1 MKRSTVRVTLAP
13 QSADGTPSFDS
24 ALEWIGPDG
33 VTEFQFQT
41 SELHDNLWQQVI
53 AYGLK
58 QIIADGGAV
67 GRDVPAAER
76 RAKMEKR
83 AAALRNGTWSF
94 RDGHG
99 SSATPAASDSAMM
112 FAALVAVGIVPD
124 IPEARETWKNLKPT
138 QRRAAFDAA
147 GDAAKAHYDAAAAA
161 AARATPIDG
170 AALLAAMTGN
180 VNKE

>member
-1 MKRSTVRVTLAP
+1 MSRTIPRITPLADDPKNALIEWVR
-13 QSADGTPSFDS
+13 
-24 ALEWIGPDG
+24 PDG
-33 VTEFQFQT
+33 SIEFLFDT
-41 SELHDNLWQQVI
+41 SDIHNGDIYRWLLFYGVKQV
-53 AYGLK
+53 L
-58 QIIADGGAV
+58 ADGGAV

-76 RAKMEKR
+76 IAKMEKR
-83 AAALRNGTWSF
+83 ARALIDGTWSF
-94 RDGHG
+94 RDGH
-99 SSATPAASDSAMM
+99 ATIRTDRTSDSAMM

-161 AARATPIDG
+161 AARSTPIDG

-180 VNKE
+180 TTKE

>member
-1 MKRSTVRVTLAP
+1 MSRITPRITPLADDPENALIEWVR
-13 QSADGTPSFDS
+13 
-24 ALEWIGPDG
+24 PDG
-33 VTEFQFQT
+33 SIEFLFNT
-41 SELHDNLWQQVI
+41 SDIRNGEIYRWLLFYGVKQV
-53 AYGLK
+53 L
-58 QIIADGGAV
+58 ADGGAV
-67 GRDVPAAER
+67 GRNVPAAER
-76 RAKMEKR
+76 LAKMEKR
-83 AAALRNGTWSF
+83 ARALIDGTWSF

-99 SSATPAASDSAMM
+99 SRATPAASDSAMM

-147 GDAAKAHYDAAAAA
+147 GDDAKAHYDAAASA